1 MKAEQAESAVSD
13 SYVLVLGSK
22 QGGKSTLVNAF
33 LNPAKE
39 DTPKPTL
46 GLDYSFARRQGGSSA
61 LAGASAGAAVAD
73 DREKERAG
81 AASPGIGPSV
91 AMSSSS
97 ARDVCHVWE
106 LGGNSLAFAELTSI
120 VLTPQRLPTCVV
132 VLVLDLSRP
141 ADALASGARW
151 LGALRARMA
160 EVMDRIAKAGARKGP
175 AAAAAAG
182 GGAAGSGGAASAGG
196 GGAVAA
202 GGAGSG
208 AGGMAGLSG
217 DAAVEH
223 LRNMA
228 TLRRRVGWAQR
239 SGSALAVSLPAAAA
253 AAGSASGSAAAA
265 AEAQPRTLTD
275 LRSPALTPAAVAS
288 LLASVPEHPD
298 ARVVAST
305 TLPCQLLVVGAR
317 SDGLRDAD
325 SVRRKVVF
333 SALRYLAHCHGGALV
348 TTSSRDRASLAGF
361 RGLMASLAFGSDA
374 RRGAQTDGASSGRP
388 LYIPAGADVIESIG
402 APVAVAGGGSA
413 AAAGAAGASRAEID
427 NGGASF
433 DARFERFLAPARQFS
448 PPSPPGGPG
457 SEWDDADPSTA
468 LPAPSSIAP
477 GASITFA
484 DEASRHPEPL
494 IDSLRVQRAEEAARY
509 AREAERR
516 LRLEAKA
523 SATGA
528 PGIGSSGTS

>member
-1 MKAEQAESAVSD
+1 
-13 SYVLVLGSK
+13 
-22 QGGKSTLVNAF
+22 
-33 LNPAKE
+33 
-39 DTPKPTL
+39 
-46 GLDYSFARRQGGSSA
+46 
-61 LAGASAGAAVAD
+61 
-73 DREKERAG
+73 
-81 AASPGIGPSV
+81 
-91 AMSSSS
+91 MSSSS

-132 VLVLDLSRP
+132 VLVLDLTRS

-160 EVMDRIAKAGARKGP
+160 EVLERIAKAGARKGP
-175 AAAAAAG
+175 AAAAAGGGAGAGGAGAG
-182 GGAAGSGGAASAGG
+182 GGAGGAAG
-196 GGAVAA
+196 AA
-202 GGAGSG
+202 GGAG

-239 SGSALAVSLPAAAA
+239 SGSALAVTLPASAAA
-253 AAGSASGSAAAA
+253 AAGGVPGAPGS
-265 AEAQPRTLTD
+265 AEAQSRTLTD

-317 SDGLRDAD
+317 SDGPAIRDAD

-361 RGLMASLAFGSDA
+361 RGLASSLAFGSDA
-374 RRGAQTDGASSGRP
+374 RRGAQTDSASGRP

-402 APVAVAGGGSA
+402 APVAVAGSSG
-413 AAAGAAGASRAEID
+413 AAAGAGGGASRAEID

-433 DARFERFLAPARQFS
+433 DARFERFLAPARQFF
-448 PPSPPGGPG
+448 PPTPPGGPG
-457 SEWDDADPSTA
+457 AEWDEADPATA

-528 PGIGSSGTS
+528 PGSGGSGAS